1 MKLELFNLNNL
12 TVYLN
17 NKYLDKIN
25 FDLKNNVEQQFKR
38 LFIKI
43 KNIYDIEMSGY
54 YEVTVYLNDIYGMI
68 IEIEKDDDEY
78 VKLFG
83 DTVDMKITFKFDSSI
98 FYKLEEYKTFDI
110 DNYDLYYYNDVFYI
124 ELVNNDNLEYTEYL
138 RLLENSSIIY
148 GNELKKIKNNAIKLK
163 CNNN

>member
-1 MKLELFNLNNL
+1 MKLELFNLNYI

-17 NKYLDKIN
+17 KEYLKKIK

-43 KNIYDIEMSGY
+43 KSIYNIEMSGY
-54 YEVTVYLNDIYGMI
+54 YEVIVYLNDIYGMI
-68 IEIEKDDDEY
+68 IEIEKDNDDY

-98 FYKLEEYKTFDI
+98 FYKLDEYKTFDI
-110 DNYDLYYYNDVFYI
+110 ENYDVYYYNDNFYVEI
-124 ELVNNDNLEYTEYL
+124 KDDINYTEYL
-138 RLLENSSIIY
+138 KLLESSTIIY
-148 GNELKKIKNNAIKLK
+148 GTELKKIKNHSIKVK
-163 CNNN
+163 CHNN